1 MVLLVV
7 FEPFGRLLLRRSTLM
22 PVFLIL
28 FAIGFSFTQF
38 AALAKSDWVE
48 DDADLK
54 TRSSARPTNSAPT
67 DSGQADDMT
76 GSPELKG
83 NGPLRANVT
92 RWDGNSSPS
101 PARGQNNPSN
111 WGNVPVR
118 AMPIGP
124 PREAKVSQQNFR
136 NWLNDTHGALSARI
150 QSQSK
155 DRILEIKGQWDDAGH
170 IIHSFGLPFTRINA
184 DQIAKAPLDNV
195 EAIVVDC
202 GSTIPVDAQL
212 ALRGFVSRGGYLVTT
227 DWALDSC
234 LVHCFPGYVEWNGD
248 YTDPGVVDAI
258 VVSRDPDLTKNVD
271 SPSYWKLE
279 KRSQFVHQINPNVE
293 VLARSRSLIATD
305 RYQQGILALAFTYG
319 KGRVLH
325 LVGHFDNNSEGA
337 FNNILPDAS
346 PRIIV
351 SLRQALAANFLVDA
365 FCTSEL
371 RKVQA
376 DRAQEIR
383 AQNKEQEKEKSAQAK
398 QSADNN

>member
-1 MVLLVV
+1 
-7 FEPFGRLLLRRSTLM
+7 
-22 PVFLIL
+22 
-28 FAIGFSFTQF
+28 
-38 AALAKSDWVE
+38 
-48 DDADLK
+48 
-54 TRSSARPTNSAPT
+54 
-67 DSGQADDMT
+67 
-76 GSPELKG
+76 
-83 NGPLRANVT
+83 
-92 RWDGNSSPS
+92 
-101 PARGQNNPSN
+101 
-111 WGNVPVR
+111 
-118 AMPIGP
+118 
-124 PREAKVSQQNFR
+124 
-136 NWLNDTHGALSARI
+136 
-150 QSQSK
+150 
-155 DRILEIKGQWDDAGH
+155 
-170 IIHSFGLPFTRINA
+170 
-184 DQIAKAPLDNV
+184 
-195 EAIVVDC
+195 
-202 GSTIPVDAQL
+202 
-212 ALRGFVSRGGYLVTT
+212 
-227 DWALDSC
+227 
-234 LVHCFPGYVEWNGD
+234 
-248 YTDPGVVDAI
+248 
-258 VVSRDPDLTKNVD
+258 
-271 SPSYWKLE
+271 LE